1 MAAKKKAKQRKQN
14 KPRGHFCY
22 VCGEH
27 KANEKFSG
35 SGHARHICKR
45 CQAMPAAK
53 RDEMTTVRKI
63 DSMAFRRLS
72 KTEIKWLRGKMD
84 DARPEVRAAARQA
97 YNMKFPNHD
106 RALAKPAELKTP
118 VPFSELD
125 DNQKSETTLR
135 LEELIGDFLLGAG
148 YVPDDEGRSEILSA
162 LREEVSETLNEW
174 EPTPYDPNAQH
185 DPRFDFEPGTGFDER
200 IARINEILNAD
211 AEDYDPYAE
220 PEEPE
225 PEPLKELTADD
236 ALNAAFDEIVA
247 RLVAEAKAGGIEFST
262 FTDTLLV
269 AETERL
275 KIRRFHKTDL
285 DALWAI
291 MQKPEVMYA
300 WESGFKKSETR
311 KWLNRQYTRY
321 HKDGYG
327 YFAATLKDTGRL
339 IGQAGLMKSDINGE
353 TVVEIGVI
361 FDDTVWGRGYAVEAS
376 RACVDLAFNRIGI
389 DKLYATIRPENTA
402 SVRLAEK
409 LGMRKIGEYIKTYRE
424 KEMPHDVFV
433 LENTKKDREAAFEM
447 GNRLAESVNVKE
459 VSV

>member
-1 MAAKKKAKQRKQN
+1 MAAKKKTKQHKQN
-14 KPRGHFCY
+14 KPHGHFCY

-53 RDEMTTVRKI
+53 RDEMTAVRKI
-63 DSMAFRRLS
+63 DGMAFRRLS

-84 DARPEVRAAARQA
+84 DARPEVRDAARQA

-106 RALAKPAELKTP
+106 RVSAKLAELKTP

-135 LEELIGDFLLGAG
+135 LEELIGDFLLGTG
-148 YVPDDEGRSEILSA
+148 YIPDDEGRDEILSD

-174 EPTPYDPNAQH
+174 EPAPYDPNAER

-200 IARINEILNAD
+200 IARINEILSAD
-211 AEDYDPYAE
+211 AEDCDLYAE
-220 PEEPE
+220 SEEPE
-225 PEPLKELTADD
+225 PEPRTKLTADN
-236 ALNAAFDEIVA
+236 ALKAAFDEIVA
-247 RLVAEAKAGGIEFST
+247 RLVAEAKADGIEFPT
-262 FTDTLLV
+262 FADTLLV

-291 MQKPEVMYA
+291 MKKPEVMYA

-327 YFAATLKDTGRL
+327 YFAATLKDTSRL

-353 TVVEIGVI
+353 TVVEIGFI
-361 FDDTVWGRGYAVEAS
+361 FDDTVWGRGYAAEAS
-376 RACVDLAFNRIGI
+376 RACVDLAFNRLGI

-409 LGMRKIGEYIKTYRE
+409 LGMRKIGEYIKIYRE
-424 KEMPHDVFV
+424 KEMPHDIFV
-433 LENTKKDREAAFEM
+433 LENT
-447 GNRLAESVNVKE
+447 NRVKE